1 MKLSTI
7 AETLPS
13 SQILAISN
21 SIKQRIQAGEKIYNL
36 TVGDFD
42 SQLFPIP
49 EVLEE
54 YILNAYKS
62 KFTNYPLAEGNLDL
76 REAIVSF
83 TKTFQGMIYEPSEVL
98 VGSGGRPL
106 IYALYRTLVD
116 PGDKVIYPV
125 PSWNNHY
132 YTQFTEGVPLEIET
146 TADNNFMPTAEQIVP
161 HLEEGVLLALCS
173 PQNPT
178 GTGFTKQNLKAIC
191 ELVLEENKRRSD
203 GEKKLYILFDQMYWP
218 LTYGENQHHDP
229 ISVLPDIRPYVIYVD
244 AISKSF
250 AATGVRVGWAMGS
263 SVVLSKMKAI
273 LTHVGAWAPMAEQKA
288 VATFLVDTVAIEKY
302 LLQFKAE
309 LEERLQMI
317 CNGILLLKQQGVA
330 IDAIAP
336 QAGIYLTV
344 KIEVADAHTLLL
356 EQAGIGVLPFSV
368 FGTAKDSPWYRISV
382 GTFKKEDIQPMLE
395 ILKKVLL
402 PLPMIRN
409 DTA

>member
-7 AETLPS
+7 AETLPG

-21 SIKQRIQAGEKIYNL
+21 SIKQRIQAGEKIYNF

-49 EVLEE
+49 LVLEE

-76 REAIVSF
+76 REAITSF

-98 VGSGGRPL
+98 IGSGGRPL

-132 YTQFTEGVPLEIET
+132 YAQFTGGVPVEIET
-146 TADNNFMPTAEQIVP
+146 TADNNFMPTAEQIAP
-161 HLEEGVLLALCS
+161 HLKDGVLLALCS

-178 GTGFTKQNLKAIC
+178 GIGFSEQNLKAIC
-191 ELVLEENKRRSD
+191 ELVLEENKHRSD

-218 LTYGENQHHDP
+218 LTYGANQHHDP
-229 ISVLPDIRPYVIYVD
+229 VSVCPDIRPYVIYVD

-250 AATGVRVGWAMGS
+250 AATGLRVGWAMGS
-263 SVVLSKMKAI
+263 STVLNKMKAI

-288 VATFLVDTVAIEKY
+288 VAAFLVNTAAIEKY

-317 CNGILLLKQQGVA
+317 YNGILLLKQQGVP

-344 KIEVADAHTLLL
+344 KIEVPDAHTLLL
-356 EQAGIGVLPFSV
+356 EHAGIGVLPFSV

-382 GTFKKEDIQPMLE
+382 GTCKKEDIKPMLE
-395 ILKKVLL
+395 ILRKVLSRITL
-402 PLPMIRN
+402 
-409 DTA
+409 D

>member
-7 AETLPS
+7 AETLPG

-21 SIKQRIQAGEKIYNL
+21 SIKQRIRAGEKIYNF

-54 YILNAYKS
+54 NIINAYKS
-62 KFTNYPLAEGNLDL
+62 RFTNYPLAEGNLDL
-76 REAIVSF
+76 REAIASF
-83 TKTFQGMIYEPSEVL
+83 TKTFQGMIYEPTEVL

-116 PGDKVIYPV
+116 QGDKVIYPV

-132 YTQFTEGVPLEIET
+132 YTQFTGGIPVEIET
-146 TADNNFMPTAEQIVP
+146 SPENCFIPTAEQIAP
-161 HLEEGVLLALCS
+161 HIKGAVLLALCS

-178 GTGFTKQNLKAIC
+178 GTGFTEQNLKEIC
-191 ELVLEENKRRSD
+191 NLVLEENKRRTE

-218 LTYGENQHHDP
+218 LMYSPNHHHHP
-229 ISVLPDIRPYVIYVD
+229 VSVCPEVRPFVIYVD

-250 AATGVRVGWAMGS
+250 AATGLRVGWAIGS
-263 SVVLSKMKAI
+263 STVLNKMKAI

-288 VATFLVDTVAIEKY
+288 VAHFLVNTAAIEKY

-309 LEERLQMI
+309 LKERLQMI
-317 CNGILLLKQQGVA
+317 YNGILLLKQQGVP

-344 KIEVADAHTLLL
+344 KIEVPDANTLLL
-356 EQAGIGVLPFSV
+356 EQAGIGILPFSV
-368 FGTAKDSPWYRISV
+368 FGIAKDSSWYRISV
-382 GTFKKEDIQPMLE
+382 GTCKIEDIPPMLE
-395 ILKKVLL
+395 ILKKVLC
-402 PLPMIRN
+402 PIP
-409 DTA
+409 AV

>member
-7 AETLPS
+7 AETLPG

-21 SIKQRIQAGEKIYNL
+21 SIKQRIQAGEKIYNF

-49 EVLEE
+49 LVLEE

-76 REAIVSF
+76 REAIASF

-132 YTQFTEGVPLEIET
+132 YTQFTGGIPVEIET
-146 TADNNFMPTAEQIVP
+146 SSENCFMPTAELIAP
-161 HLEEGVLLALCS
+161 HIKEAVLLALCS

-178 GTGFTKQNLKAIC
+178 GTGFTEQNLKEIC
-191 ELVLEENKRRSD
+191 NLVLEENKRRTD

-218 LTYGENQHHDP
+218 LLYSPNQHHHP
-229 ISVLPDIRPYVIYVD
+229 VSVCPDIRPYVIYVD

-250 AATGVRVGWAMGS
+250 AATGLRVGWAMGS
-263 SVVLSKMKAI
+263 STVLNKMKAI

-288 VATFLVDTVAIEKY
+288 VAAFLVNTAAIEKY

-317 CNGILLLKQQGVA
+317 YNGILLLKQQGVP

-344 KIEVADAHTLLL
+344 KIEVPDANTLLL
-356 EQAGIGVLPFSV
+356 EQAGIGILPFSV
-368 FGTAKDSPWYRISV
+368 FGIAKDSPWYRISV
-382 GTFKKEDIQPMLE
+382 GTCKKEDIAPMLV
-395 ILKKVLL
+395 ILKKVLC
-402 PLPMIRN
+402 PIS
-409 DTA
+409 AV